1 MPIDVFKTTGDDT
14 QFATKCITNGTM
26 MKKFLLA
33 LCLTCLAFLGGCAG
47 PKVSS
52 ISINDSGPK
61 PIVKAIAMNPGGGL
75 MSDAVATELSNK
87 GFTVIDSAATSNLM
101 VRLNLNEIE
110 IARPE
115 GLQKFKAKGIDAL
128 LTVKAAASQFDG
140 LPDSATAR
148 MVDTNT
154 GKVLAAVNW
163 QNGWAGAAGSPASR
177 MMRSGLQEAASE
189 MANALALR
197 IQQ

>member
-1 MPIDVFKTTGDDT
+1 M
-14 QFATKCITNGTM
+14 N
-26 MKKFLLA
+26 KFLLVISVA
-33 LCLTCLAFLGGCAG
+33 CFSVLTGCAG
-47 PKVSS
+47 SKVSS
-52 ISINDSGPK
+52 PPINDFGPK
-61 PIVKAIAMNPGGGL
+61 PIVKIIAMNPGGAL

-87 GFTVIDSAATSNLM
+87 GFSVIDASATSNLM
-101 VRLNLNEIE
+101 IRLNLTEVE

-115 GLQKFKAKGIDAL
+115 GLQKFKEKGIDAL
-128 LTVKAAASQFDG
+128 LTVKANASQFDG

-154 GKVLAAVNW
+154 GRVLAAVNW

-189 MANALALR
+189 IAKALALR

>member
-1 MPIDVFKTTGDDT
+1 MKKLLLVISV
-14 QFATKCITNGTM
+14 ACIT
-26 MKKFLLA
+26 LL
-33 LCLTCLAFLGGCAG
+33 TGCAG
-47 PKVSS
+47 SKVSN
-52 ISINDSGPK
+52 ISTNDTGPK
-61 PIVKAIAMNPGGGL
+61 PIVKTIAMNPGGAL
-75 MSDAVATELSNK
+75 MSDAVATELLNK
-87 GFTVIDSAATSNLM
+87 GFAVIDSAATSNLM
-101 VRLNLNEIE
+101 IRLNLTEIE